1 MALFSQRAF
10 AEVPFGGLGIDPDVK
25 TVPSGLEATG
35 SVNSVAI
42 ALENNHPVFGNTGTT
57 GLGSVTVAADAN
69 ASVTLAAAT
78 GSVDDVTIVEG
89 TGVDAAVTLGA
100 ATSSLGEET
109 ITADA
114 NTSVTGL
121 GATTGLGTVNQVTIY
136 KVTGTGMT
144 AGLGQVTV
152 WGLVNT
158 GQDPEPVY
166 NDVDENT
173 SNAWSSVST
182 PSTNWNEVR
191 L

>member
-1 MALFSQRAF
+1 MALFSNRAF
-10 AEVPFGGLGIDPDVK
+10 SEVAFGGLGVTPNVK
-25 TVPSGLEATG
+25 IVPAGVEATG
-35 SVNSVAI
+35 SVNSVAV
-42 ALENNHPVFGNTGTT
+42 ALENFHPVFGNVGTT
-57 GLGSVTVAADAN
+57 GLGSVTVAAAAT

-89 TGVDAAVTLGA
+89 TGVDVVVTLGA

-109 ITADA
+109 IAADA
-114 NTSVTGL
+114 NTSVTGV
-121 GATTGLGTVNQVTIY
+121 GATTGLGTVSQVTIY
-136 KVTGTGMT
+136 KVTGPGMT

-166 NDVDENT
+166 NDVDENI
-173 SNAWSSVST
+173 SNGWTGVNT
-182 PSTNWNEVR
+182 PSSNWNEVR

>member
-1 MALFSQRAF
+1 MALFSNRAF
-10 AEVPFGGLGIDPDVK
+10 AEVAFGGLGINPNV
-25 TVPSGLEATG
+25 TIVPAGLEATG
-35 SVNSVAI
+35 SVNSVAV
-42 ALENNHPVFGNTGTT
+42 ALENNHPVFGNVGTT
-57 GLGSVTVAADAN
+57 GLGSVTVSAAAT

-78 GSVDDVTIVEG
+78 GSVDDVTVSEG

-114 NTSVTGL
+114 NTSVTGF
-121 GATTGLGTVNQVTIY
+121 GATTGLGTVSQVTIY

-173 SNAWSSVST
+173 SNAWSSVNT
-182 PSTNWNEVR
+182 PASNWNEVR